1 MRFAEIL
8 QCLCVCIC
16 ATKNQRCHAEPSF
29 LKRKGRR
36 KKTKNPPQKKQLLPL
51 KNNHEKF

>member
-36 KKTKNPPQKKQLLPL
+36 KKTKTPPQKKQLLPL

>member
-36 KKTKNPPQKKQLLPL
+36 KKNKKNKLLPL